1 MQLFYTTPPTKW
13 YQDSLHEI
21 DILILADSIVR
32 FGRIRSMAYLDI
44 ISEKSAATQILFMAK
59 SKEMSL
65 LFSALK
71 RGSYQDAKRPIADG
85 ELKMLIHAAL
95 LHQPQYSSNRLL

>member
-1 MQLFYTTPPTKW
+1 
-13 YQDSLHEI
+13 
-21 DILILADSIVR
+21 
-32 FGRIRSMAYLDI
+32 MAYLDI

-95 LHQPQYSSNRLL
+95 LHQPQYSSNRLLKSEARTQPLRILVHFPMPFVNAR